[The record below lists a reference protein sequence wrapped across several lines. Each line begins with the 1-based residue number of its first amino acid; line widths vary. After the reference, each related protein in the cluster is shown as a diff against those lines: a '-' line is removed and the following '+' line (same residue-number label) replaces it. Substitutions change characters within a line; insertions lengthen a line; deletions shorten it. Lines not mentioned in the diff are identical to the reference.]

1 MTLKGCLL
9 HHRIDYN
16 VKQYSLTKNVIKMHN
31 ITFFKIKPEIWGYL
45 KLYDRFFVHLIRLPT
60 SSKHHKN
67 SSNYQTNAK
76 SFIHPPPF
84 FPQSSLNLPSDILRF
99 SFKSILNIYSKSFY
113 LFSSSLFLFDFLI
126 WLFVFIFFY
135 PI

>member
-1 MTLKGCLL
+1 MTLKGCLM

-16 VKQYSLTKNVIKMHN
+16 VKQYNLIKNVIKIHN
-31 ITFFKIKPEIWGYL
+31 ITFFKIKPEKQGYL
-45 KLYDRFFVHLIRLPT
+45 KLIDHFIVHLIRLPT

-67 SSNYQTNAK
+67 SNNYQITAK
-76 SFIHPPPF
+76 SFIHSPPF
-84 FPQSSLNLPSDILRF
+84 FPRSSLNLPSDILRF
-99 SFKSILNIYSKSFY
+99 SFKSTSNIYSKSFY

-126 WLFVFIFFY
+126 WFFVFLFFY